1 MMSSSNVRL
10 NGYAMMR
17 AAQTPAL
24 KSQIEDV
31 LRGIVV
37 HARKFGPKTRGR
49 AYTKNIEPWIDTD
62 DGIYLGLVVASRHE
76 MVVEFGWTDRAG
88 NWHPGRYV
96 LTNALKSQAE
106 GRVPAGPVTPKP
118 DNRKATAGRI
128 GSAREWIALFGF
140 ARPEDRR
147 ASM

>member
-1 MMSSSNVRL
+1 VCSSDLNVRL
-10 NGYAMMR
+10 DGYAMMR
-17 AAQTPAL
+17 AAQTPSV
-24 KSQIEDV
+24 KSQIVDV
-31 LRGIVV
+31 LRGIVA

-49 AYTKNIEPWIDTD
+49 AYVTNIEPWIDTD

-106 GRVPAGPVTPKP
+106 GRVPAGPVTSKI
-118 DNRKATAGRI
+118 GR
-128 GSAREWIALFGF
+128 AHV
-140 ARPEDRR
+140 
-147 ASM
+147 

>member
-118 DNRKATAGRI
+118 ENRKATAGRI